1 MDQYED
7 VLRTAD
13 RLFFSPFCDLWPR
26 GDAHSGRHSG
36 APRWEPAFCVLPDG
50 AAPDGAPDGAVPG
63 RNGRHAEP
71 VDGGL
76 W

>member
-1 MDQYED
+1 MDQHLD
-7 VLRTAD
+7 ALRTAD

-26 GDAHSGRHSG
+26 GDAHSGCRSD
-36 APRWEPAFCVLPDG
+36 APRWEPAFCVLPG
-50 AAPDGAPDGAVPG
+50 GTAPG
-63 RNGRHAEP
+63 RKDRNEP

>member
-1 MDQYED
+1 MDQHLD

-26 GDAHSGRHSG
+26 GDAHSGCRSD
-36 APRWEPAFCVLPDG
+36 APRWEPAFCVLPG
-50 AAPDGAPDGAVPG
+50 GTAPG
-63 RNGRHAEP
+63 RKDRNEP

>member
-1 MDQYED
+1 MDQHLD

-26 GDAHSGRHSG
+26 GDAHSGCRSDA
-36 APRWEPAFCVLPDG
+36 APRWEPAFCVLPGG
-50 AAPDGAPDGAVPG
+50 AAPG
-63 RNGRHAEP
+63 RTDRYPSNRQTEP

>member
-26 GDAHSGRHSG
+26 GDAHSGSRPD
-36 APRWEPAFCVLPDG
+36 APRWEPPFCVLPGG
-50 AAPDGAPDGAVPG
+50 AAPG
-63 RNGRHAEP
+63 RKDRHTEP